1 MGQTL
6 SCCRDESDDAF
17 NRLSEIGNG
26 QDALKAII
34 QSKDETLIVKNIAQA
49 RLRIIHRNNALN
61 EEVETL
67 LKDIE
72 DEVDLERRL
81 KKLR

>member
-6 SCCRDESDDAF
+6 SCCRDETDDAF
-17 NRLSEIGNG
+17 NRLSEIGND

-34 QSKDETLIVKNIAQA
+34 QSKDETLIVKNIARA
-49 RLRIIHRNNALN
+49 RLRKIYTLTALN
-61 EEVETL
+61 EEVEAL

>member
-17 NRLSEIGNG
+17 NRLSEIGND